1 MAETKAK
8 VKCGTCQGSRAQ
20 HQNDEDGCWCPRCLM
35 RGAAR
40 CQEFVPQEVHS
51 DGRPKV
57 NRKVAPVGHKHPS
70 TAHEAARKA
79 MPRSGTRRFTVY
91 RLIEQAGTTNRVG
104 MTDDE
109 LEKATAKSHQSVSA
123 TRNTLMN
130 DGLIEDSGLRRRTQW
145 GNEAIV
151 WKVVRDD

>member
-1 MAETKAK
+1 MPEPK

-20 HQNDEDGCWCPRCLM
+20 HLNDDDGCWCPRCM
-35 RGAAR
+35 KTGASR
-40 CQEFVPQEVHS
+40 CREFVPQEVHS

-57 NRKVAPVGHKHPS
+57 NRKVAPVGHRHPS

-79 MPRSGTRRFTVY
+79 KPSSGTRRYTVY
-91 RLIEQAGTTNRVG
+91 RLIEAAGTTLRQG

-109 LEKATAKSHQSVSA
+109 LEAATGRSHQSVSA

-145 GNEAIV
+145 GNDAIV
-151 WKVVRDD
+151 WKVAPRD